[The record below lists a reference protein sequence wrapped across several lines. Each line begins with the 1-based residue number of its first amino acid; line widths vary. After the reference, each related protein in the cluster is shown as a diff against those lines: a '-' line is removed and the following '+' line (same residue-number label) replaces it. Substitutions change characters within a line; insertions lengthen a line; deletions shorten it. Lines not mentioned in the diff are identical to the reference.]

1 MYEVFNPPVGSKIPM
16 PNHLICKPFDKVSYN
31 KDGQLKIANVGD
43 WVIGIAQISHI
54 QIIIP
59 FKL

>member
-1 MYEVFNPPVGSKIPM
+1 M